1 MVRPVLGWRVPRY
14 TADRKTLLRISVEVK
29 LMVVMFSQVGQSGWC
44 QEALP
49 RPVLCHADQPG
60 GKIGPHVRTG
70 GRSWGR
76 EVKESVLNFWQTAGS
91 RLTLFEEQTINSF
104 M

>member
-1 MVRPVLGWRVPRY
+1 M
-14 TADRKTLLRISVEVK
+14 LRISVEVK
-29 LMVVMFSQVGQSGWC
+29 LMVVVFSKVGQRGYC
-44 QEALP
+44 QEALL
-49 RPVLCHADQPG
+49 RPVLCHADQQE
-60 GKIGPHVRTG
+60 G
-70 GRSWGR
+70 GRSARTFGQENGLIGGR